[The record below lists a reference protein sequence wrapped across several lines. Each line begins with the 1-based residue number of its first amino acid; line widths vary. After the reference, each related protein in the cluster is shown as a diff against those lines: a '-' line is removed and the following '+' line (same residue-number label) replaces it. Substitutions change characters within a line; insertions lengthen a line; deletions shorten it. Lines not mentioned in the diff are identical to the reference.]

1 MLPSCDPRAC
11 ANTPVPWTVRISTK
25 NFIGKNW
32 DLEIHQWQQLEAFT
46 VKVPWQKKLIDGII
60 FQFWLMPAKKVC
72 KITVKWSVK
81 YTWVVDQTEN
91 IINHHLSSRSIPGE
105 SFNFYHLWNLRFLT
119 PPPPPISLPDSWKL
133 KKFLIHLIEKV

>member
-72 KITVKWSVK
+72 KITVNWSVK
-81 YTWVVDQTEN
+81 YTWVVDQSDE
-91 IINHHLSSRSIPGE
+91 
-105 SFNFYHLWNLRFLT
+105 YLWWKFQLLQCVELEIRDN
-119 PPPPPISLPDSWKL
+119 PPPQPGPWKL
-133 KKFLIHLIEKV
+133 KKFLIYLTEKI

>member
-1 MLPSCDPRAC
+1 MLTSCDLRAC
-11 ANTPVPWTVRISTK
+11 TNTPVPWTVRISTK

-72 KITVKWSVK
+72 KITVNWSVK
-81 YTWVVDQTEN
+81 YTWVVDQN
-91 IINHHLSSRSIPGE
+91 DDIVNHHLSSRSLYGE
-105 SFNFYHLWNLRFLT
+105 SVNFYNEWNLRSLTT
-119 PPPPPISLPDSWKL
+119 PPPQPGHWKL
-133 KKFLIHLIEKV
+133 KKFFIYLTEKI